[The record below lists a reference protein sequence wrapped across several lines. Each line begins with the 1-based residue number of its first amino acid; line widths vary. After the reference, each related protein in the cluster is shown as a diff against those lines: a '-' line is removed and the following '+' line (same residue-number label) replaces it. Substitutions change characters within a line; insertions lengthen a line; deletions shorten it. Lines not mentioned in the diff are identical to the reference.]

1 MIQIVNGGVLP
12 DGWTVDTLLS
22 SHRSMPYNPD
32 IANTFFRAG
41 EVEAWGRGI
50 ERIIKG
56 CQEDGFSTVDFCYDA
71 CGLWTTF
78 RYQYPARVV
87 GDTENVHET
96 TLVGHETTK
105 KTTKKATK
113 KTSAIQDEIL
123 NCLQKNPY
131 ATVKEVQM
139 QFKSMT
145 IDGIQ
150 YHIKRLKSMGLLKR
164 IGPDKGGYWQVVDI
178 Q

>member
-1 MIQIVNGGVLP
+1 MLQIVNGGVLP

-56 CQEDGFSTVDFCYDA
+56 CKKDGFSTVDFRYDA

-96 TLVGHETTK
+96 TLVGHEKGTK
-105 KTTKKATK
+105 RT
-113 KTSAIQDEIL
+113 
-123 NCLQKNPY
+123 
-131 ATVKEVQM
+131 
-139 QFKSMT
+139 
-145 IDGIQ
+145 
-150 YHIKRLKSMGLLKR
+150 
-164 IGPDKGGYWQVVDI
+164 
-178 Q
+178 